1 VLSHNSLLSLALSPL
16 ALTLQRA
23 PPPFFF
29 SLPTPPRACS
39 TAHSTLLSHSRSLAS
54 LSFASVMH
62 ACVFK
67 RRVVYFNIFAHA
79 LLGPVAAACRH
90 VLHCCALRRRLQMR
104 SLAYALLA
112 LLTTFAHLC
121 AYSLYVAHARECVC
135 VCVCVQEQRSI
146 CTETMRGRKS
156 CIMLNRYR
164 RCHLRIAQGLVH
176 L

>member
-1 VLSHNSLLSLALSPL
+1 VLSHNSLLSLSLSPL

-39 TAHSTLLSHSRSLAS
+39 TAHSTLRSHSLSLAS

-67 RRVVYFNIFAHA
+67 RRVVYVTSFAHA

-90 VLHCCALRRRLQMR
+90 V
-104 SLAYALLA
+104 ALLCSEA
-112 LLTTFAHLC
+112 PFANAFSCLYFTSLTHDLC
-121 AYSLYVAHARECVC
+121 SSLRVLSLSRSCASVY

-146 CTETMRGRKS
+146 CTETMRGKKS

-164 RCHLRIAQGLVH
+164 RCHLRIAQGLAH